1 MDSGLKKVKLD
12 EIATFSS
19 GKFIDK
25 NNISGSGLIPIMG
38 SNGIIGY
45 CSEPLFKK
53 PVITIGRVGAC
64 GAVHKSKGPAW
75 ISDNALVVEP
85 KPITDFQFLYYSLK
99 SFDFSS
105 IIGGTTQPL
114 ITQTSVKNQSVLF
127 PPLPEQRAI
136 AHILGTLDD
145 KIELNR
151 RMNETLEAMARAL
164 FKSWFVNF
172 DPVRAKMEGRE
183 TGLPKEIEDL
193 FPDSFEDSEL
203 GEIPR
208 GWRIGELGDV
218 AAQKRRNIHPT
229 KIEAETPYI
238 GLEHIPRKSIALSE
252 WAFSESIESNKFEFN
267 KGDILFG
274 KLRSYFHKVGVAPV
288 NGVCSTDIL
297 VISPIKNE
305 WFGFVLSHVS
315 SDSFVKY
322 TDLGASGTRMPR
334 TNWDQ
339 MKKYPL
345 VLPSI
350 NVSEIFNSKNY
361 SLVGKLMENVHESKT
376 LESLRGT
383 LLPKLLSGE
392 IKVPNEIKPQM
403 AATK

>member
-151 RMNETLEAMARAL
+151 RMNETLEAMAQAL
-164 FKSWFVNF
+164 FKSWFVDF
-172 DPVRAKMEGRE
+172 DPVRAKMEGRP

-193 FPDSFEDSEL
+193 FPDSFENSEL
-203 GEIPR
+203 GEIPK
-208 GWRIGELGDV
+208 GWRVKPVGDCISRLPVGKKYEQKTVAPTGIVPVLDQGKSGIIGFHDHEPSLNASIDKPIAVFANHTCYMRLVHFPFSVIQNVLPFIGNDIETIWV
-218 AAQKRRNIHPT
+218 FYATYNIQSFVEYKGHWPDFVIKKIVVPDIILTREFSRLIHPLI
-229 KIEAETPYI
+229 KIT
-238 GLEHIPRKSIALSE
+238 
-252 WAFSESIESNKFEFN
+252 WANECESNF
-267 KGDILFG
+267 L
-274 KLRSYFHKVGVAPV
+274 
-288 NGVCSTDIL
+288 
-297 VISPIKNE
+297 
-305 WFGFVLSHVS
+305 
-315 SDSFVKY
+315 
-322 TDLGASGTRMPR
+322 
-334 TNWDQ
+334 
-339 MKKYPL
+339 
-345 VLPSI
+345 I
-350 NVSEIFNSKNY
+350 NI
-361 SLVGKLMENVHESKT
+361 
-376 LESLRGT
+376 RDT

-392 IKVPNEIKPQM
+392 MGSIKNIQAEN
-403 AATK
+403 